1 MFFCG
6 LGPAIES
13 AWQLLKRFPYQ
24 ETHGRKSFRAAG
36 DESITFERR
45 VSWLDDMMGVAA
57 ELKSDVLTPAWLA
70 AWAPHLGR
78 GYGAGHDSIGRL
90 LAAVIDGGGKV
101 GDEVFDILCQSIRNE
116 HEVGGMGRHVIR
128 GLLMAS
134 RPEGWE
140 LVEKTLIAA
149 QRQEGLRQ
157 VIVETVDEA
166 HPEAFIR
173 MLRLIREHDLAR
185 FSAVVCAVNVWFGL
199 AWDSVSVKVV
209 NDTIDRVLTLL
220 ADEGARKKALAGND
234 AEDVFWALWS
244 IAFFDAQAAIPVA
257 AELLQHGQEE
267 IRFVTAVHLCQLAL
281 PQADAVRVA
290 ALDDEDLRIAW
301 QAFGGAP
308 WQEAYSASE
317 ADGGPGFFERLERLF
332 ARLPEKPA
340 SLKPLVWPWTEGKTS
355 REQVAA
361 LMAEHLGNRPPT
373 ALIPYL
379 PAMSNWGRRSWVL
392 RSVEQ
397 KKWDGLTRETLI
409 RLAGDASSDVRGAVY
424 AVLPAVTLEPQEI
437 LALEDYLT
445 RKSNDLRQGILPLLL
460 AQSDD
465 DALASSERLL
475 AALDGAEATGWPGT
489 PAAIVGR
496 RSKPGRMSGPRR
508 GLPSRPPQAERRR
521 AGADRRHPGVGEGCD
536 YLGQRPGPFRPVAAL
551 GGDCAT
557 DRKVQFV
564 TKAAVAC
571 LRSLDDLIHEHR
583 EEPIKV
589 KNWRGEEREELLG
602 NMAWNFPSP
611 DREKPKEK
619 AAEALPLRE
628 VWQRWHAA
636 RPKTLRDKDGF
647 ELTRAEVWFGMV
659 ESEWEWRG
667 IEEWAKNA
675 ADDKEL
681 SARVALISAANQR
694 SGSDRIEVSPPGLA
708 SGQLADVSLSA
719 GGRTRFPA
727 GCRRDVV
734 RARPAGRN
742 EQTFLARRKDALRLF
757 QRF

>member
-1 MFFCG
+1 M
-6 LGPAIES
+6 
-13 AWQLLKRFPYQ
+13 
-24 ETHGRKSFRAAG
+24 
-36 DESITFERR
+36 
-45 VSWLDDMMGVAA
+45 
-57 ELKSDVLTPAWLA
+57 
-70 AWAPHLGR
+70 
-78 GYGAGHDSIGRL
+78 
-90 LAAVIDGGGKV
+90 
-101 GDEVFDILCQSIRNE
+101 
-116 HEVGGMGRHVIR
+116 
-128 GLLMAS
+128 
-134 RPEGWE
+134 
-140 LVEKTLIAA
+140 EKTLIAA

-185 FSAVVCAVNVWFGL
+185 FSAVVRAVNVWFGL

-373 ALIPYL
+373 VLIPYL

-475 AALDGAEATGWPGT
+475 AASDAQKRLGGLELLRQLSAADRSRAECQARAEAYRAGRRKLSGEEQVQIDGILESAKDAITLDNGLGLFDPSQRS
-489 PAAIVGR
+489 AAIA
-496 RSKPGRMSGPRR
+496 P
-508 GLPSRPPQAERRR
+508 
-521 AGADRRHPGVGEGCD
+521 
-536 YLGQRPGPFRPVAAL
+536 
-551 GGDCAT
+551 T

-681 SARVALISAANQR
+681 SAQVALFSAANQR